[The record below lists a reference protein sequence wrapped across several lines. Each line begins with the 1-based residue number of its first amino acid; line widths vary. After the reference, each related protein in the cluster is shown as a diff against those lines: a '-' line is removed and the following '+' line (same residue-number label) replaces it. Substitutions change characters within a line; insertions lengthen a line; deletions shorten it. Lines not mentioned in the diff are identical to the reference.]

1 MAETRT
7 GTRFPLTLATTIR
20 GGKKIAKKGTTSDLS
35 AAGVFIMA
43 DADFEVGTK
52 VEFDITLPAA
62 MIGANKDVEVRC
74 QGRVIRASDE
84 PGKKKTKKPA
94 GKGGVACVIDNYE
107 FIRKR

>member
-1 MAETRT
+1 MADTRT
-7 GTRFPLTLATTIR
+7 GKRFPLTLATTIR

-35 AAGVFIMA
+35 SAGVFILA

-74 QGRVIRASDE
+74 QGRVVRANEDTGS
-84 PGKKKTKKPA
+84 KKKKPA
-94 GKGGVACVIDNYE
+94 KGGLACVIDNYE

>member
-1 MAETRT
+1 MPDTRT
-7 GTRFPLTLATTIR
+7 GKRFPLTLATTIR
-20 GGKKIAKKGTTSDLS
+20 GGKKSVKKGTTSDLS

-74 QGRVIRASDE
+74 QGRVVRANE
-84 PGKKKTKKPA
+84 EGRKKKKPA
-94 GKGGVACVIDNYE
+94 NKGGVACVIDNYE

>member
-1 MAETRT
+1 MADTRT
-7 GTRFPLTLATTIR
+7 STRFPLALATTIR
-20 GGKKIAKKGTTSDLS
+20 GKKAAKKGTTADLS
-35 AAGVFIMA
+35 SAGVFILG

-62 MIGANKDVEVRC
+62 MIGAKKDVEVRC
-74 QGRVIRASDE
+74 QGRVVRSNE
-84 PGKKKTKKPA
+84 KSKKKPS

>member
-1 MAETRT
+1 MA
-7 GTRFPLTLATTIR
+7 GDLATTIR
-20 GGKKIAKKGTTSDLS
+20 GGKKSVKKGTTSDLS

-74 QGRVIRASDE
+74 QGRVVRATEE
-84 PGKKKTKKPA
+84 PGKKKKA
-94 GKGGVACVIDNYE
+94 ANKGGVACVIDNYE

>member
-1 MAETRT
+1 MADTRT

-20 GGKKIAKKGTTSDLS
+20 GGKKSAKKGTTSDLS

-43 DADFEVGTK
+43 DADFEIGTK

-74 QGRVIRASDE
+74 QGRVVRTNEES
-84 PGKKKTKKPA
+84 GKKKKPA
-94 GKGGVACVIDNYE
+94 SKGGVACVIDNYE

>member
-1 MAETRT
+1 MADTRT
-7 GTRFPLTLATTIR
+7 GKRFPLTLATTIR
-20 GGKKIAKKGTTSDLS
+20 GGKKIAKKGTTADLS
-35 AAGVFIMA
+35 AAGVFILA

-74 QGRVIRASDE
+74 QGRVVRANE
-84 PGKKKTKKPA
+84 ETGTKKKKPA
-94 GKGGVACVIDNYE
+94 AKGGLACVIDNYE